1 MRAQVDT
8 TLKGVFCGGHR
19 RWEGVGGGGEVGL
32 GGWEEGEMT
41 EYHYRLLLS
50 PSLASASTIWT
61 SFLHHRHHNRL
72 F

>member
-8 TLKGVFCGGHR
+8 TLKGGVLWR
-19 RWEGVGGGGEVGL
+19 SQEVGGGWWGGRNGG

-61 SFLHHRHHNRL
+61 SFLHHRYHNHL